1 MEGKVWVLNQPKRM
15 KHLIFE
21 SSPGFVLLCL
31 VAGVGYAW
39 LLYTSKHP
47 WSVTL
52 NRALF
57 VVRAVVV
64 SVLAFFLLGPIIRYA
79 QNTYEKPVF
88 VLLQD
93 NSLSVKEST
102 DSLVLTQLGTRVT
115 ELQSALTDKGYEA
128 VTLNLSGEGFDK
140 SFGATSTNVHEA
152 LRTIANRYE
161 GRNVAGALLVSDG
174 IYNTGLS
181 PAYGNYSF
189 PVHTI
194 GVGDTTPRADLMI
207 KNLIYNKVAYQGNK
221 FPLRVEVAVKGFS
234 SEEVQVSLRYKNAV
248 VDKQTKQLTGD
259 GLLVFDFQPEAS
271 EQGIQRWD
279 VQVETKPQERNVKNN
294 RASVFI
300 EVVEG
305 RKKILL
311 VAAAPH
317 PDIKALRSV
326 IEQNLNLE
334 FLLHIPGVEETAPT
348 NLQPENIDL
357 AIFHQSPEH
366 RGRTRDVF
374 QRFARSRTSL
384 FLVVGSVTDLN
395 QVAQQQLPL
404 VFEQPPRQFDEV
416 TPVPNPTFTNFTLS
430 AEVNTAFAGYPPVQ
444 VHFGKLVV
452 PPTATPLLFQ
462 RVGNLTTEKPL
473 LYILNDERK
482 TAVML
487 GEGLWRWRL
496 HEFSRTEKTEAF
508 DELIGKLVQFLST
521 TDDKRKFRSY
531 TTQQQFTDT
540 EPVVFESQ
548 VYNDIYESIYGNT
561 ISLELTDEQGT
572 RTQYSYILSP
582 GNSRYAIPGLHEG
595 VYRYKASTILD
606 GKPEEIR
613 GQFLVFEQQI
623 ELQNLTADFD
633 LLRKLAQSSGGT
645 FHTLPQWSE
654 AQQKLVQT
662 EARSVIRSEER
673 YDSLINLKWIFFALL
688 LLIGTEW
695 FLRKYFGGY

>member
-1 MEGKVWVLNQPKRM
+1 M

-21 SSPGFVLLCL
+21 SSPGFVLLCIL
-31 VAGVGYAW
+31 AGVGYAW

-47 WSVTL
+47 WSITL
-52 NRALF
+52 NRVLF
-57 VVRAVVV
+57 AVRVVV
-64 SVLAFFLLGPIIRYA
+64 VFLLAFFLLGPIIRYA

-102 DSLVLTQLGTRVT
+102 DSVVRQQLEVRIA
-115 ELQSALTDKGYEA
+115 ELQSGLSDNGYDA
-128 VTLNLSGEGFDK
+128 VVMNLSGDGFDQ
-140 SFGATSTNVHEA
+140 SFSAASTNVHDA
-152 LRTIANRYE
+152 LRTITNRYE
-161 GRNVAGALLVSDG
+161 GRNVAGTLFVSDG

-181 PAYGNYSF
+181 PAYGNYNF

-194 GVGDTTPRADLMI
+194 GLGDTTPRADLMI

-221 FPLRVEVAVKGFS
+221 FPLRVEVVVKGFTA
-234 SEEVQVSLRYKNAV
+234 EEVLVSLRYKNAV
-248 VDKQTKQLTGD
+248 IDRQTKRSTGD
-259 GLLVFDFQPEAS
+259 GVLVFDFQPEAS

-326 IEQNLNLE
+326 IEQNSNLK
-334 FLLHIPGVEETAPT
+334 FLLHIPGIEETTPA

-357 AIFHQSPEH
+357 AIFHQAPDQ

-384 FLVVGSVTDLN
+384 FLVVGPTTDLN

-416 TPVPNPTFTNFTLS
+416 TPSPNPAFANFTLA

-444 VHFGKLVV
+444 VHFGKLVL
-452 PPTATPLLFQ
+452 PPTITPLLFQ

-473 LYILNDERK
+473 LYILNEERK
-482 TAVML
+482 TAIML
-487 GEGLWRWRL
+487 GEGMWRWRL

-531 TTQQQFTDT
+531 TTQQQFADT
-540 EPVVFESQ
+540 EAVVFESQ
-548 VYNDIYESIYGNT
+548 VYNDIYEPVYGNT
-561 ISLELTDEQGT
+561 VNLELTDEQGK

-582 GNSRYAIPGLHEG
+582 GNSRYAINGLREG
-595 VYRYKASTILD
+595 VYRYRSSTTLD
-606 GKPEEIR
+606 GRTEEIR
-613 GQFLVFEQQI
+613 GQFLVFEQQV

-645 FHTLPQWSE
+645 FHTLAQWNE
-654 AQQKLVQT
+654 AQQTLVQA

-673 YDSLINLKWIFFALL
+673 YDSLINLKWIFFVLL
-688 LLIGTEW
+688 LLIGAEW

>member
-1 MEGKVWVLNQPKRM
+1 M

-21 SSPGFVLLCL
+21 SSPGFVLLCI

-47 WSVTL
+47 WSVAL
-52 NRALF
+52 NRVLF

-64 SVLAFFLLGPIIRYA
+64 FFLTFFLLGPIIRYA

-102 DSLVLTQLGTRVT
+102 DSVVRAQLETQVT
-115 ELQSALTDKGYEA
+115 ELQSALTDNGYE
-128 VTLNLSGEGFDK
+128 VVSMNLSGEGFDN
-140 SFGATSTNVHEA
+140 SFSASSTNVHEA
-152 LRTIANRYE
+152 LRTITNRYE
-161 GRNVAGALLVSDG
+161 GRNVAGALFVSDG

-189 PVHTI
+189 PVHTV

-207 KNLIYNKVAYQGNK
+207 KNVIYNKVAYQGNK

-234 SEEVQVSLRYKNAV
+234 SEDVLVTLRHKNAV
-248 VDKQTKQLTGD
+248 IDRQTKRLTGD
-259 GLLVFDFQPEAS
+259 GLLVFDFQPEAA

-279 VQVETKPQERNVKNN
+279 IQVGTKPQERNVKNN

-326 IEQNLNLE
+326 IEQNSNLE
-334 FLLHIPGVEETAPT
+334 FLLHIPGIEETTPT

-357 AIFHQSPEH
+357 AIFHQTPDQ

-384 FLVVGSVTDLN
+384 FLVVGPTTDLN
-395 QVAQQQLPL
+395 QVVQQQLPL

-416 TPVPNPTFTNFTLS
+416 TPSVNPAFANFTFS
-430 AEVNTAFAGYPPVQ
+430 ADANTAFAGYPPVQ
-444 VHFGKLVV
+444 VHFGKLAL
-452 PPTATPLLFQ
+452 PPTITPLLFQ

-473 LYILNDERK
+473 LYILNEDRK
-482 TAVML
+482 TAIML
-487 GEGLWRWRL
+487 GEGMWRWRL

-531 TTQQQFTDT
+531 TTQQQFADT

-548 VYNDIYESIYGNT
+548 IYNDIYEPVYGNT
-561 ISLELTDEQGT
+561 VRIELTNEQGK

-582 GNSRYAIPGLHEG
+582 GNSRYAINGLREG
-595 VYRYKASTILD
+595 VYRYRSSTTLD
-606 GKPEEIR
+606 GRTEEIR

-633 LLRKLAQSSGGT
+633 LLRKVSQSSGGT
-645 FHTLPQWSE
+645 FYTLAQWNE
-654 AQQKLVQT
+654 AQQKLVQA

-673 YDSLINLKWIFFALL
+673 YDSLINLKWIFFVLL
-688 LLIGTEW
+688 FLIGAEW
-695 FLRKYFGGY
+695 YLRKYFGGY

>member
-1 MEGKVWVLNQPKRM
+1 M

-21 SSPGFVLLCL
+21 SSPGFVLLCIL
-31 VAGVGYAW
+31 AGVGYAW

-47 WSVTL
+47 WSITL
-52 NRALF
+52 NRVLF
-57 VVRAVVV
+57 AVRVVV
-64 SVLAFFLLGPIIRYA
+64 VFLLAFFLLGPIIRYA

-102 DSLVLTQLGTRVT
+102 DSVVRQQLEVRIA
-115 ELQSALTDKGYEA
+115 ELQSGLSDNGYDA
-128 VTLNLSGEGFDK
+128 VVMNLSGDGFDQ
-140 SFGATSTNVHEA
+140 SFSAASTNVHDA
-152 LRTIANRYE
+152 LRTITNRYE
-161 GRNVAGALLVSDG
+161 GRNVAGTLFVSDG

-181 PAYGNYSF
+181 PAYGNYNF

-194 GVGDTTPRADLMI
+194 GLGDTTPRADLMI
-207 KNLIYNKVAYQGNK
+207 KNLIYNKVAYQGNR
-221 FPLRVEVAVKGFS
+221 FPLRVEVVVKGFPA
-234 SEEVQVSLRYKNAV
+234 EEVLVSLRYKNAV
-248 VDKQTKQLTGD
+248 IDRQTKRSTGD
-259 GLLVFDFQPEAS
+259 GVLVFDFQPEAS

-311 VAAAPH
+311 VAASPH

-326 IEQNLNLE
+326 IEQNSNLE
-334 FLLHIPGVEETAPT
+334 FLLHIPGIEETTPA

-357 AIFHQSPEH
+357 AIFHQAPDQ

-374 QRFARSRTSL
+374 QRFSRSRTSL
-384 FLVVGSVTDLN
+384 FLVVGPTTDLN

-416 TPVPNPTFTNFTLS
+416 TPSPNPAFANFTLA

-444 VHFGKLVV
+444 VHFGKLVL
-452 PPTATPLLFQ
+452 PPTITPLLFQ

-473 LYILNDERK
+473 LYILNEERK
-482 TAVML
+482 TAIML
-487 GEGLWRWRL
+487 GEGMWRWRL

-531 TTQQQFTDT
+531 TTQQQFADT
-540 EPVVFESQ
+540 EAVVFESQ
-548 VYNDIYESIYGNT
+548 VYNDIYEPVYGNT
-561 ISLELTDEQGT
+561 VNLELTDEQGK

-582 GNSRYAIPGLHEG
+582 GNSRYAINGLREG
-595 VYRYKASTILD
+595 VYRYRSSTTLD
-606 GKPEEIR
+606 GRTEEIR

-645 FHTLPQWSE
+645 FHTLAQWNE
-654 AQQKLVQT
+654 VQQKLVQA

-673 YDSLINLKWIFFALL
+673 YDSLINLKWIFFVLL
-688 LLIGTEW
+688 LLIGAEW

>member
-1 MEGKVWVLNQPKRM
+1 M

-21 SSPGFVLLCL
+21 SSPGFVLLCIL
-31 VAGVGYAW
+31 AGVGYAW

-47 WSVTL
+47 WSITL
-52 NRALF
+52 NRVLF
-57 VVRAVVV
+57 AVRVVV
-64 SVLAFFLLGPIIRYA
+64 VFLLAFFLLGPIIRYA

-102 DSLVLTQLGTRVT
+102 DSVLRQQLEVRIA
-115 ELQSALTDKGYEA
+115 ELQSGLSDNGYDA
-128 VTLNLSGEGFDK
+128 VVMNLSGDGFDQ
-140 SFGATSTNVHEA
+140 SFSAASTNVHDA
-152 LRTIANRYE
+152 LRTITNRYE
-161 GRNVAGALLVSDG
+161 GRNVAGTLFVSDG

-181 PAYGNYSF
+181 PAYGNYNF

-194 GVGDTTPRADLMI
+194 GLGDTTPRADLMI
-207 KNLIYNKVAYQGNK
+207 KNLIYNKVAYQGNR
-221 FPLRVEVAVKGFS
+221 FPLRVEVVVKGFPT
-234 SEEVQVSLRYKNAV
+234 EEVLVSLRYKNAV
-248 VDKQTKQLTGD
+248 IDRQTKRSTGD
-259 GLLVFDFQPEAS
+259 GVLVFDFQPEAS

-311 VAAAPH
+311 VAASPH

-326 IEQNLNLE
+326 IEQNSNLE
-334 FLLHIPGVEETAPT
+334 FLLHIPGIEETTPA

-357 AIFHQSPEH
+357 AIFHQAPDQ

-384 FLVVGSVTDLN
+384 FLVVGPTTDLN

-416 TPVPNPTFTNFTLS
+416 TPSPNPAFANFTLA
-430 AEVNTAFAGYPPVQ
+430 AEVNTAFAGYPPVL
-444 VHFGKLVV
+444 VHFGKLVL
-452 PPTATPLLFQ
+452 PPTITPLLFQ

-473 LYILNDERK
+473 LYILNEERK
-482 TAVML
+482 TAIML
-487 GEGLWRWRL
+487 GEGMWRWRL

-531 TTQQQFTDT
+531 TTQQQFADT
-540 EPVVFESQ
+540 EAVVFESQ
-548 VYNDIYESIYGNT
+548 VYNDIYEPVYGNT
-561 ISLELTDEQGT
+561 VNLELTDEQGK

-582 GNSRYAIPGLHEG
+582 GNSRYAINGLREG
-595 VYRYKASTILD
+595 VYRYRSSTTLD
-606 GKPEEIR
+606 GRTEEIR

-645 FHTLPQWSE
+645 FHTLAQWNE
-654 AQQKLVQT
+654 AQQKLVQA
-662 EARSVIRSEER
+662 EARSVIHSEER
-673 YDSLINLKWIFFALL
+673 YDSLINLKWIFFVLL
-688 LLIGTEW
+688 LLIGAEW

>member
-1 MEGKVWVLNQPKRM
+1 M
-15 KHLIFE
+15 KHIVFE
-21 SSPGFVLLCL
+21 SSPGFMLLCL

-47 WSVTL
+47 WGIGL

-57 VVRAVVV
+57 VVRAVTVF
-64 SVLAFFLLGPIIRYA
+64 LLTFFLLGPIIRHA

-102 DSLVLTQLGTRVT
+102 DSVVRNQLEDKVHH
-115 ELQSALTDKGYEA
+115 LQSALADKGYEA
-128 VTLNLSGEGFDK
+128 VVMNLSGDGFDK
-140 SFGATSTNVHEA
+140 AFEAPATNVHEA
-152 LRTIANRYE
+152 LRAITNRYE
-161 GRNVAGALLVSDG
+161 GRNVAGTLFVSDG

-181 PAYGNYSF
+181 PAYGNYAF
-189 PVHTI
+189 PVYTV

-207 KNLIYNKVAYQGNK
+207 KNLVYNKVAYQGNR
-221 FPLRVEVAVKGFS
+221 FPLRVEVAVKGFP
-234 SEEVQVSLRYKNAV
+234 SEEVEVSLRFKNSV
-248 VDKQTKQLTGD
+248 IDRQTRRTTGD
-259 GLLVFDFQPEAS
+259 GLLVFDFQPEAT

-279 VQVETKPQERNVKNN
+279 IQVETKPQEQNVKNN

-305 RKKILL
+305 KKKILV

-326 IEQNLNLE
+326 IDLNSNFE
-334 FLLHIPGVEETAPT
+334 FLLHIPGLEETT
-348 NLQPENIDL
+348 SENLKPENIDL
-357 AIFHQSPEH
+357 AIFHQSPDQ
-366 RGRTRDVF
+366 RGRTRELF

-384 FLVVGSVTDLN
+384 FMIVGSSTDLN
-395 QVAQQQLPL
+395 PVAQQQLPL
-404 VFEQPPRQFDEV
+404 LFEQPPRQFDEV
-416 TPVPNPTFTNFTLS
+416 TPAVNPAFLNFTLS
-430 AEVNTAFAGYPPVQ
+430 AEVNTAVAGYPPVQ
-444 VHFGKLVV
+444 VHFGKLLMSPSAIPV
-452 PPTATPLLFQ
+452 LFQ

-473 LYILNDERK
+473 LYVLNDDRK
-482 TAVML
+482 TAIML
-487 GEGLWRWRL
+487 GEGMWRWRL

-531 TTQQQFTDT
+531 TTQQQFADT

-548 VYNDIYESIYGNT
+548 VYNDIYEPVYGNT
-561 ISLELTDEQGT
+561 ISLELTDEQGK
-572 RTQYSYILSP
+572 RTQYSYIINP
-582 GNSRYAIPGLHEG
+582 GNSRYAITGLREG
-595 VYRYKASTILD
+595 VYRYRAATTLD
-606 GKPEEIR
+606 SKTEEIR
-613 GQFLVFEQQI
+613 GQFLVYEQQI

-633 LLRKLAQSSGGT
+633 LLRKMAQISGGSFYTLAQ
-645 FHTLPQWSE
+645 WE
-654 AQQKLVQT
+654 RAQQELSRT

-688 LLIGTEW
+688 LLIGAEW

>member
-1 MEGKVWVLNQPKRM
+1 M

-21 SSPGFVLLCL
+21 SSPGFVLLCI

-52 NRALF
+52 NRGLL
-57 VVRAVVV
+57 VVRALVVF
-64 SVLAFFLLGPIIRYA
+64 LLTFFLLGPIIRYA

-93 NSLSVKEST
+93 NSLSIKEST
-102 DSLVLTQLGTRVT
+102 DSVVRNQLEAQVA
-115 ELQSALTDKGYEA
+115 ELQSALTDNGYEA
-128 VTLNLSGEGFDK
+128 ITMNLSGDGFDQ
-140 SFGATSTNVHEA
+140 SFSATSTNVHEA
-152 LRTIANRYE
+152 LRAITNRYE
-161 GRNVAGALLVSDG
+161 GRHMAGALFVSDG

-189 PVHTI
+189 PVHTV

-221 FPLRVEVAVKGFS
+221 FPLRVEVAVKGFPA
-234 SEEVQVSLRYKNAV
+234 EDVLVSLRYKNAV
-248 VDKQTKQLTGD
+248 VDRQTKRLTGD
-259 GLLVFDFQPEAS
+259 GLLVFDFQPEAP

-279 VQVETKPQERNVKNN
+279 VQVETKPQERNIKNN

-326 IEQNLNLE
+326 IEQNSNLE
-334 FLLHIPGVEETAPT
+334 FLLHIPGIEETAPT

-357 AIFHQSPEH
+357 AIFHQAPDQ

-374 QRFARSRTSL
+374 QRFSRSRTSL
-384 FLVVGSVTDLN
+384 FLVVGPTTDLN

-404 VFEQPPRQFDEV
+404 VFEQPPRQYDEV
-416 TPVPNPTFTNFTLS
+416 TPSANPAFANFTLS
-430 AEVNTAFAGYPPVQ
+430 SEVNTAFAGYPPVQ
-444 VHFGKLVV
+444 VHFGKLVL
-452 PPTATPLLFQ
+452 PPTITPLLFQ

-473 LYILNDERK
+473 LYILNEERK
-482 TAVML
+482 TAIMM
-487 GEGLWRWRL
+487 GEGMWRWRL

-531 TTQQQFTDT
+531 TTQQQFADT

-548 VYNDIYESIYGNT
+548 VYNDIYEPVYGNT
-561 ISLELTDEQGT
+561 VNLELTDEQGK

-582 GNSRYAIPGLHEG
+582 GNSRYAINGLREG
-595 VYRYKASTILD
+595 VYRYRSSTTLD
-606 GKPEEIR
+606 GKTEEIR

-633 LLRKLAQSSGGT
+633 LLRKLSQSSGGM
-645 FHTLPQWSE
+645 FHTLAQWNE
-654 AQQKLVQT
+654 AQQKLVQA
-662 EARSVIRSEER
+662 EARSVIRSEAR
-673 YDSLINLKWIFFALL
+673 YDSLINLKWIFFVLL
-688 LLIGTEW
+688 LLIGAEW

>member
-1 MEGKVWVLNQPKRM
+1 M

-21 SSPGFVLLCL
+21 SSPGFVLLCI

-47 WSVTL
+47 WSITL
-52 NRALF
+52 NRVLF
-57 VVRAVVV
+57 AVRVVV
-64 SVLAFFLLGPIIRYA
+64 VFLLAFFLLGPIIRYA

-102 DSLVLTQLGTRVT
+102 DSVVRQQLEVRIA
-115 ELQSALTDKGYEA
+115 ELQSGLSDNGYDA
-128 VTLNLSGEGFDK
+128 VVMNLSGDGFDQ
-140 SFGATSTNVHEA
+140 SFSAASTNVHDA
-152 LRTIANRYE
+152 LRTITNRYE
-161 GRNVAGALLVSDG
+161 GRNVAGTLFVSDG

-181 PAYGNYSF
+181 PAYGNYNF

-194 GVGDTTPRADLMI
+194 GLGDTTPRADLMI

-221 FPLRVEVAVKGFS
+221 FPLRVEVVVKGFPA
-234 SEEVQVSLRYKNAV
+234 EEVLVSLRYKNAV
-248 VDKQTKQLTGD
+248 IDRQTKRSTGD
-259 GLLVFDFQPEAS
+259 GVLVFDFQPEAS

-326 IEQNLNLE
+326 IEQNSNLE
-334 FLLHIPGVEETAPT
+334 FLLHIPGIEETTPA

-357 AIFHQSPEH
+357 AIFHQAPDQ

-384 FLVVGSVTDLN
+384 FLVVGPTTDLN

-416 TPVPNPTFTNFTLS
+416 TPSPNPAFANFTLA

-444 VHFGKLVV
+444 VHFGKLVL
-452 PPTATPLLFQ
+452 PPTITPLLFQ

-473 LYILNDERK
+473 LYILNEERK
-482 TAVML
+482 TAIML
-487 GEGLWRWRL
+487 GEGMWRWRL

-531 TTQQQFTDT
+531 TTQQQFADT
-540 EPVVFESQ
+540 EAVVFESQ
-548 VYNDIYESIYGNT
+548 VYNDIYEPVYGNT
-561 ISLELTDEQGT
+561 VNLELTDEQGK

-582 GNSRYAIPGLHEG
+582 GNSRYAINGLREG
-595 VYRYKASTILD
+595 VYRYRSSTTLE
-606 GKPEEIR
+606 GRTEEIR

-645 FHTLPQWSE
+645 FYTLAQWNE
-654 AQQKLVQT
+654 AQQKLVQA

-673 YDSLINLKWIFFALL
+673 YDSLINLKWIFFVLL
-688 LLIGTEW
+688 LLIGAEW

>member
-1 MEGKVWVLNQPKRM
+1 M

-21 SSPGFVLLCL
+21 SSPGFVLLCI

-57 VVRAVVV
+57 AVRALVVF
-64 SVLAFFLLGPIIRYA
+64 LLTFFLLGPIIRYA

-93 NSLSVKEST
+93 NSLSIKESI
-102 DSLVLTQLGTRVT
+102 DSVVRNQLKVQVT
-115 ELQSALTDKGYEA
+115 ELQSALTDNGYEV
-128 VTLNLSGEGFDK
+128 VTMNLSGEGFDN
-140 SFGATSTNVHEA
+140 SFSAASTNVHEA
-152 LRTIANRYE
+152 LRTITNRYE

-189 PVHTI
+189 SVHTV

-207 KNLIYNKVAYQGNK
+207 KNVIYNKVAYQGNK

-234 SEEVQVSLRYKNAV
+234 TEDVLISLHYKNAV
-248 VDKQTKQLTGD
+248 VDRQTKRLTSD

-326 IEQNLNLE
+326 IEQNSNLE
-334 FLLHIPGVEETAPT
+334 FLLHIPGIEETAPA

-357 AIFHQSPEH
+357 AIFHQTPDQ

-384 FLVVGSVTDLN
+384 FLVVGPTTDLN

-404 VFEQPPRQFDEV
+404 AFEQPPRQFDEV
-416 TPVPNPTFTNFTLS
+416 TPSPNPAFANFTLS

-444 VHFGKLVV
+444 VHFGKLVL
-452 PPTATPLLFQ
+452 PPTITPLLFQ

-473 LYILNDERK
+473 LYILNEDRK
-482 TAVML
+482 TAIML
-487 GEGLWRWRL
+487 GEGMWRWRL

-531 TTQQQFTDT
+531 TTQQQFADT

-548 VYNDIYESIYGNT
+548 VYNDIYEPIYGNT
-561 ISLELTDEQGT
+561 VNLELTDEQGK

-582 GNSRYAIPGLHEG
+582 GNSRYAINGLREG
-595 VYRYKASTILD
+595 VYRYRSSTTLD
-606 GKPEEIR
+606 GRTEEIR

-633 LLRKLAQSSGGT
+633 LLRKVSHSSGGT
-645 FHTLPQWSE
+645 FYTLAQWNE
-654 AQQKLVQT
+654 AQQKLVQA

-673 YDSLINLKWIFFALL
+673 YDSLINLKWIFFVLL
-688 LLIGTEW
+688 LLIGAEW